1 MLEHPFPWCILTISL
16 WNSQGS
22 YCYPHFIDTENKTH
36 KTWNKL
42 LKVTQPANVRKPG
55 FLIPS
60 LGYSLHMPPES
71 VLFYQ
76 KWDLWLRS
84 AVLYRE
90 KQECS
95 QTPSLASFSYKAD
108 FFNGLF
114 VGNICWDI
122 ETTIGT
128 SVYLFQCYLPTQ
140 FNKDMK
146 TTSSFCQIHKTLAGS
161 IHTGGICSH
170 KLFIETVK
178 SRSQEQKFIWVPS
191 VTRVILQQTNVYVP
205 HHLMVHKGR
214 IHTSGEI
221 QITKQ
226 VLKVGP

>member
-42 LKVTQPANVRKPG
+42 LKVIQQVNVRKPG

-60 LGYSLHMPPES
+60 LGFFLHMLPES

-76 KWDLWLRS
+76 QWDLWLRS
-84 AVLYRE
+84 AVIQR
-90 KQECS
+90 KAGM
-95 QTPSLASFSYKAD
+95 QTPSLARFSYKAD
-108 FFNGLF
+108 YFIGLF
-114 VGNICWDI
+114 VGYISWDI

-146 TTSSFCQIHKTLAGS
+146 MTSPFCQIHNTLAGS

-178 SRSQEQKFIWVPS
+178 SWSQEQKFIWVPS
-191 VTRVILQQTNVYVP
+191 VTRVILQQTNIYIP

-214 IHTSGEI
+214 IYTPGEI

>member
-42 LKVTQPANVRKPG
+42 LKVIQQVDVRKPG

-60 LGYSLHMPPES
+60 LGFFLHMLPGS

-76 KWDLWLRS
+76 QWDLWLRS
-84 AVLYRE
+84 AVIQR
-90 KQECS
+90 
-95 QTPSLASFSYKAD
+95 KAEMLSNT
-108 FFNGLF
+108 FPGKVLIQ
-114 VGNICWDI
+114 GR
-122 ETTIGT
+122 
-128 SVYLFQCYLPTQ
+128 LLHL
-140 FNKDMK
+140 
-146 TTSSFCQIHKTLAGS
+146 SFCWKHLLGYWNHHRNFSLSVSRLLAHSIQQGHEDDIPLLSNTLAGS

-178 SRSQEQKFIWVPS
+178 SRSQEQKFIWVPN
-191 VTRVILQQTNVYVP
+191 VTRVILQQTNIYTP

-214 IHTSGEI
+214 IHTPGEI